1 MNILFLTTYA
11 KQKMVRKQNK
21 KVNLLFHCKANKKKW
36 LEDRKMVKILFSLLF
51 YKL

>member
-21 KVNLLFHCKANKKKW
+21 KVNLLFHCKANKKK
-36 LEDRKMVKILFSLLF
+36 MVRRQKNG
-51 YKL
+51 